1 MPEPKVGMSFGSF
14 STVSS
19 LMMGMQ
25 NNANGEVKTSK
36 QDNIVSKT
44 INFTRNGKIV
54 AHGSAKL
61 NTYPILG
68 EYKCSASFW
77 AQNEKGE
84 RLIFTG
90 NRYDQ
95 KNDDIIFDKIRGT
108 KTEAVDL
115 NHNGIVDDDEI
126 FECSKKSR

>member
-25 NNANGEVKTSK
+25 NNANGEIKTS
-36 QDNIVSKT
+36 QQENIVKKT
-44 INFTRNGKIV
+44 IIFTRNGKVV
-54 AHGSAKL
+54 AHGAAHL
-61 NTYPILG
+61 NTYPIMG
-68 EYKCSASFW
+68 EYKCSANFW
-77 AQNEKGE
+77 AADKNGE

-90 NRYDQ
+90 SQYDQ
-95 KNDDIIFDKIRGT
+95 KKDDIIFDKIRGT

-115 NHNGIVDDDEI
+115 NHNGIVDDGEI
-126 FECSKKSR
+126 FEFSKKSR